1 MLSFFGLSGINVI
14 NYLQEKPIA
23 HLQWAATRVLELDVV
38 LGHSE
43 CSM

>member
-1 MLSFFGLSGINVI
+1 MVSLFEVAGVNVI
-14 NYLQEKPIA
+14 SYLQEKLVA
-23 HLQWAATRVLELDVV
+23 CLQWATTRGLELDVV